1 MKKISVSLSL
11 ETKSSSFNPKPP
23 PPDIAAKM
31 IARQR
36 RFKAMT
42 MALNLLRMVHDG
54 EKPHN
59 IDTLMCA
66 VEFFDGDEEDK
77 NFITVLDKLGFK
89 SLDSKIFLG
98 PGMNVVKTT
107 RSGGGVTINRYMFT
121 EKGKS

>member
-11 ETKSSSFNPKPP
+11 IASSSLNLKMP
-23 PPDIAAKM
+23 PPDVVAKMAAK
-31 IARQR
+31 QR
-36 RFKAMT
+36 RFKAMN
-42 MALNLLRMVHDG
+42 MALNVLKMAYDG

-66 VEFFDGDEEDK
+66 VEFFDGEEEDT
-77 NFITVLDKLGFK
+77 NFIKVLDKLGFK
-89 SLDSKIFLG
+89 SSDSDIFFG
-98 PGMNVVKTT
+98 PSMNVIKTT